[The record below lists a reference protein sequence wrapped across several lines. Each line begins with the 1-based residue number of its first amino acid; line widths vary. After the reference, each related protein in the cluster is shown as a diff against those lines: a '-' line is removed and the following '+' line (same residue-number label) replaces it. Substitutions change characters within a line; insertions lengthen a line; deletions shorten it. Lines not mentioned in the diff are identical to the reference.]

1 MSLESKRTKAAS
13 LAVALLLLVP
23 VRSLGGEGEH
33 CPHHAKGA
41 ATSAPASPAPS
52 SSGVRLVDAGLL
64 DQDGT
69 PVRLGGEVIG
79 DRLVVMDFV
88 FTTCTTVCPVLSAIF
103 ARVQGRL
110 GDRLGKEVRLVSIS
124 VDPTRDTPARLKAYS
139 ASHRAKPGWTWLTGS
154 QENVQQV
161 LVGLGAYTPNYANHT
176 PMVLIGDPR
185 TGTWVRLNGFPSEEQ
200 ILAKVDEL
208 AAARRAAA
216 SPRSAEKPTP

>member
-1 MSLESKRTKAAS
+1 MSLESKSVKIAS
-13 LAVALLLLVP
+13 LIMALLLPLP
-23 VRSLGGEGEH
+23 AHAGGDEA
-33 CPHHAKGA
+33 CPHHKKGT
-41 ATSAPASPAPS
+41 ATEAPTARAPS
-52 SSGVRLVDAGLL
+52 SEVRLVEAGLV

-69 PVRLGGEVIG
+69 PVRLGSEVIG

-110 GDRLGKEVRLVSIS
+110 GDRLGPEVRLVSIS

-139 ASHRAKPGWTWLTGS
+139 TSHRAKPGWTWLTGS
-154 QENVQQV
+154 QDNVKQV
-161 LVGLGAYTPNYANHT
+161 LEGLGAYTPAYANHT
-176 PMVLIGDPR
+176 PMVLIGDAR

-208 AAARRAAA
+208 AAARRA
-216 SPRSAEKPTP
+216 RAEKAAP